1 MKSFYTSKKT
11 GFTLIELIVSIAI
24 SSIIIIVLF
33 SALNT
38 SMNTYKALSEFSRGY
53 NEYEFALNYISDEVG
68 AASSITSSVDNDE
81 IIISIDRGENVN
93 SDNRFQ
99 NISYRQKL
107 DSIYR
112 YSITSSKKYTTS
124 FSKYQN
130 IGINRLVSGIE
141 SFSIDLEKG
150 VVTIEITSTSG
161 PKYKKIVAVRCRDE
175 T

>member
-1 MKSFYTSKKT
+1 
-11 GFTLIELIVSIAI
+11 
-24 SSIIIIVLF
+24 
-33 SALNT
+33 
-38 SMNTYKALSEFSRGY
+38 MNTYKALSEFSRGY

-68 AASSITSSVDNDE
+68 AASSITSSADNDE
-81 IIISIDRGENVN
+81 IIIAIDRGENVN
-93 SDNRFQ
+93 SNNRFQ

-112 YSITSSKKYTTS
+112 YSITSSKKYTSS

-130 IGINRLVSGIE
+130 IGINRLISGIE
-141 SFSIDLEKG
+141 NFSINLENG

-161 PKYKKIVAVRCRDE
+161 LKYKKLVAVRCRDE